1 MGSENS
7 TTPKPRERPVRPSI
21 LTIESTIV
29 PQLLKVS
36 ASCSVVISYGK
47 FPTYNRAAPPKARVG
62 LPLGWFS
69 ARPRERLRERD
80 RRRLELRFLDLLR
93 ERSFL
98 RRERLRL
105 RLRERLLLPS
115 SSFSALLERE
125 RLLLLETDEASESSS
140 LAMAMLGVSRG
151 DGVSCYDGVS
161 CHKSRSWINAGFR
174 SRQAMY
180 ARSLTLRGWRRLLV
194 TFWPTDTT

>member
-1 MGSENS
+1 M
-7 TTPKPRERPVRPSI
+7 PD
-21 LTIESTIV
+21 
-29 PQLLKVS
+29 
-36 ASCSVVISYGK
+36 
-47 FPTYNRAAPPKARVG
+47 
-62 LPLGWFS
+62 GWFS

-105 RLRERLLLPS
+105 RLRERLADLS

-140 LAMAMLGVSRG
+140 RAMCERAVPVKELDISLLT
-151 DGVSCYDGVS
+151 
-161 CHKSRSWINAGFR
+161 
-174 SRQAMY
+174 
-180 ARSLTLRGWRRLLV
+180 ARAAAATL
-194 TFWPTDTT
+194 